1 MLGQLQSTEIIL
13 NWPMAPVEASQP
25 KRSGQEDDGQSR
37 NEGVEVN
44 EWYAKIKQRED
55 EDGDRDGNG
64 EA

>member
-1 MLGQLQSTEIIL
+1 
-13 NWPMAPVEASQP
+13 MAPVEASQP
-25 KRSGQEDDGQSR
+25 KRSGQEDDGQSG

-44 EWYAKIKQRED
+44 EWYAKIKERED